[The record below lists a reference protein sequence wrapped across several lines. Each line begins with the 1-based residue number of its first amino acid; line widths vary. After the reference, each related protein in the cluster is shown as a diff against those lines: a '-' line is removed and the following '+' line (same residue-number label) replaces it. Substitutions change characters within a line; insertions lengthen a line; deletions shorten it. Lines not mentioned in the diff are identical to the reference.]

1 MTTRIAS
8 SGLCVLFAIGLVGLM
23 GLRPSSWH
31 GADSPPDDSLTSADW
46 LGLLPDGEAKRRFI
60 LDCTGC
66 HQFDERMARVEGRP
80 RTAAEW
86 QESVAKMLSFSG
98 ATTGFPVIAHDR
110 NAVATA
116 KWLVANL
123 GRDPVRRSGAGVAVV
138 SGAVTEYDTP
148 APQDLPHDVAVD
160 PAGRVVVTG
169 MFSHQMYVL
178 DPATAR
184 FESVSI
190 PVPKANPRALE
201 IDSTGDWWVV
211 FGQPMQVGRYRPA
224 LREWRSF
231 HVGFYPHSLALG
243 RPGEVWVNGHFTRNP
258 ELIARIEVAGAT
270 LESFHVTPHPTL
282 ALVPGGPI
290 PYEIR
295 IGPDGRVW
303 GSELQGNRVFVL
315 DPSTRAFRT
324 YDMPVP
330 HSGPRRLDLDRQGRV
345 WIPAYATNELVRLD
359 PGSSSFKRY
368 AVPIPDAV
376 PYVVR
381 IDHGTGRVW
390 LGTAAADAIVAFD
403 PADERF
409 TVYPLPS
416 RGALVRHLAVDPRT
430 HDLWVAYGASPG
442 PLPSRIARVRV
453 SDGVTTR

>member
-1 MTTRIAS
+1 MTKRIAGF
-8 SGLCVLFAIGLVGLM
+8 GLSALSALGLVGML
-23 GLRPSSWH
+23 GLGPVTRP
-31 GADSPPDDSLTSADW
+31 GPDVPRNDSLTSADW
-46 LGLLPDGEAKRRFI
+46 LGLLPEGETKRRFI

-66 HQFDERMARVEGRP
+66 HQFDERMARVDGRP

-86 QESVAKMLSFSG
+86 EESVSKMLSFSG

-110 NAVATA
+110 NAAATA

-123 GRDPVRRSGAGVAVV
+123 GRDPVRRTVAATVV
-138 SGAVTEYDTP
+138 TGAVTEYDTP
-148 APQDLPHDVAVD
+148 IAQDLPHDVAVD
-160 PAGRVVVTG
+160 TAGRVVVTG
-169 MFSHQMYVL
+169 MFSHQMFVL
-178 DPATAR
+178 DPRTAS
-184 FESVSI
+184 FELVRI

-201 IDSTGDWWVV
+201 IDSTGAWWVV
-211 FGQPMQVGRYRPA
+211 FGQPMQVGRYRPG

-243 RPGEVWVNGHFTRNP
+243 RPGEVWINGHFTRNP
-258 ELIARIEVAGAT
+258 EVVARIDVATAT

-295 IGPDGRVW
+295 IGPDGSVW
-303 GSELQGNRVFVL
+303 GSELQGNRIFVL

-324 YDMPVP
+324 YDMPQA
-330 HSGPRRLDLDRQGRV
+330 HSGPRRFDIDRQGRV

-359 PGSSSFKRY
+359 PVSGGFKRY
-368 AVPIPDAV
+368 TVPIPDAV

-381 IDHGTGRVW
+381 IDHGTGRIW
-390 LGTAAADAIVAFD
+390 LGTAAADAIVAFE
-403 PADERF
+403 PAGERF

-416 RGALVRHLAVDPRT
+416 RGALVRHLAIDPRT

-442 PLPSRIARVRV
+442 PLPSRIARVRAGERPA
-453 SDGVTTR
+453 SN

>member
-1 MTTRIAS
+1 MTIRIS
-8 SGLCVLFAIGLVGLM
+8 SIGLGVLFGVGLM
-23 GLRPSSWH
+23 GLMGFPPPTRQRPEPARNS
-31 GADSPPDDSLTSADW
+31 SLTSADW
-46 LGLLPDGEAKRRFI
+46 LGLLPEGEAKRRFI

-86 QESVAKMLSFSG
+86 EEAVTKMLSFSG

-110 NAVATA
+110 NAAATA
-116 KWLVANL
+116 KWLAANL
-123 GRDPVRRSGAGVAVV
+123 GRDPVERPVSGAEVV
-138 SGAVTEYDTP
+138 TGAVTEYDP
-148 APQDLPHDVAVD
+148 PVPQDLPHDIAVD
-160 PAGRVVVTG
+160 AAGRVVVTG
-169 MFSHQMYVL
+169 MFSHQMFVL

-184 FESVSI
+184 FEAVSI
-190 PVPKANPRALE
+190 PVPKANPRAVE

-211 FGQPMQVGRYRPA
+211 FGQPMQVGRYRPGS
-224 LREWRSF
+224 REWKSF
-231 HVGFYPHSLALG
+231 QVGFYPHSLALG

-258 ELIARIEVAGAT
+258 ELIARIDVATAG

-282 ALVPGGPI
+282 AVVPGGPI

-345 WIPAYATNELVRLD
+345 WIPAYATNELVLLD
-359 PGSSSFKRY
+359 PGSGTFTRY
-368 AVPIPDAV
+368 TVPIPDAV

-453 SDGVTTR
+453 GERPASN